1 MNSIF
6 NATSNKIPLII
17 VYDKETV
24 GYATFLQQ
32 LISQKNDVEVET
44 AKTAGEQKNYIDATI
59 WTTKVYEDNLSKLT
73 SNTHVIFIGSSK
85 TAKDHG
91 RNIHFS
97 YEKYGMHYGWLGKR
111 AVLYVDTK
119 KKFKKKEY
127 EAFFALCNE
136 YSKKLEKTN
145 VSFANML
152 SSTKNRLH
160 FLYVFDFSV
169 IFSTRAF
176 MAEVKRI
183 NDQQYRCLTLVFYME
198 GLQKFLEE

>member
-127 EAFFALCNE
+127 EAFIALCNE

-152 SSTKNRLH
+152 PSTKNRLR
-160 FLYVFDFSV
+160 FLYAFDLTM

-176 MAEVKRI
+176 ISEVKRI
-183 NDQQYRCLTLVFYME
+183 NDQQFRCLTLAFYMD